1 MLRRK
6 RIERAADE
14 TLPTILAS
22 ETFLKGT
29 LRFDSTLQIDGRFEG
44 EIHSKGRLL
53 IGESATVRASIDVGS
68 AVIGGA
74 VHGDIKAA
82 DSIELLATARVFG
95 DVVTER
101 LIMADGAVFE
111 GELDMGGAARDRGA
125 PAESERQD
133 QEDGA

>member
-14 TLPTILAS
+14 ALPTILAS

-82 DSIELLATARVFG
+82 DSIEFLATARVFG

-111 GELDMGGAARDRGA
+111 GELGMGGAARDRGA
-125 PAESERQD
+125 PAESERQG
-133 QEDGA
+133 QEDGT